1 MSVRLQIAAML
12 FMMVQAVAFF
22 AGTLLL
28 LLSPLAQEAI
38 SLMPWVV
45 AVSAI
50 VSAPLSWWLAPRLR
64 ARTWR
69 RDGEMEL
76 LK

>member
-1 MSVRLQIAAML
+1 MSVRLQIAAMIFL
-12 FMMVQAVAFF
+12 MAQAMAFF
-22 AGTLLL
+22 AATLVLLL
-28 LLSPLAQEAI
+28 TPLSREAM
-38 SLMPWVV
+38 SLMPWIVV
-45 AVSAI
+45 GTAA

-69 RDGEMEL
+69 RDGPMEL

>member
-1 MSVRLQIAAML
+1 MPVRLQIAAML
-12 FMMVQAVAFF
+12 FLMIQAVAFF
-22 AGTLLL
+22 AAVLVVLLTP
-28 LLSPLAQEAI
+28 LSREAMG
-38 SLMPWVV
+38 LMPWVV
-45 AVSAI
+45 GLSAA

-69 RDGEMEL
+69 REGTIEA

>member
-1 MSVRLQIAAML
+1 MSVRLQISAML
-12 FMMVQAVAFF
+12 FLMVQAVAFF
-22 AGTLLL
+22 AATLAL
-28 LLSPLAQEAI
+28 LLSPFSREAV

-45 AVSAI
+45 AGTALVSMA
-50 VSAPLSWWLAPRLR
+50 LSWWLAPRLR

-69 RDGEMEL
+69 RDGPMEL